1 MRSRTA
7 WESYYQISKDYKC
20 MYSKPPAPFALI
32 FRMEITWILKH
43 EFDGLR
49 GLCIQRCGV
58 TWESSDTCELTKVSQ
73 DCWAR
78 KDVCLFDSHFIKKKS
93 ESLVQLSVIAKGK
106 NGSKN
111 YVNLSLSYFLLLS
124 GPFLIYIYIYNILHC
139 VCSGP
144 LYCLYELLCLLLG
157 LKRFQETKIS
167 CNNRDFPHTHVIPK
181 LKFKNATLKA
191 LKKSLT
197 EREGCSFSP
206 KRTQL

>member
-124 GPFLIYIYIYNILHC
+124 GPFLIYIYIIYCTASAL
-139 VCSGP
+139 GP
-144 LYCLYELLCLLLG
+144 CTVYMKSFAYSWVWKG
-157 LKRFQETKIS
+157 SKRLSSLAIIET
-167 CNNRDFPHTHVIPK
+167 FPIHM
-181 LKFKNATLKA
+181 
-191 LKKSLT
+191 
-197 EREGCSFSP
+197 
-206 KRTQL
+206 